1 MIGIVLSNCFH
12 WYIIH
17 AFRMFLITS
26 NAIPEPCTSF
36 QKYRGV
42 KLQIRFSQ
50 IDEKHNIGFWKYC
63 DDIYMEN
70 CKRQCLRPI
79 ANETTNFIFLYTV
92 SGFSF
97 GCVFFL
103 LFFFNAISDHELC
116 MLNVKIDLCYVLYN
130 YRDVI
135 LCFLFYR

>member
-1 MIGIVLSNCFH
+1 MVGIVLSNCFH

-17 AFRMFLITS
+17 AFRMFINHIKRNSRTLYEFSKIQGGQTS
-26 NAIPEPCTSF
+26 D
-36 QKYRGV
+36 
-42 KLQIRFSQ
+42 FSQ

-70 CKRQCLRPI
+70 CKRQCLRLI

-92 SGFSF
+92 SGYSF

-103 LFFFNAISDHELC
+103 LFFFNAVSDHELC
-116 MLNVKIDLCYVLYN
+116 MLNVKINLCYVLYN